1 MTAAAA
7 VEDTEVVFEEAVSW
21 LPSHVL
27 NEAIL
32 ETNNQK
38 DVMKYHQYHR
48 HRSKLPTKPFP
59 PSKSRWRGHD
69 QKPRCWATRGG
80 GMQAFFLDTG
90 KRSSGTGVFLP
101 LTQSPGPNNNYF
113 HSTTR
118 PACSPVLLPSRV
130 VQALNLNVHEIG
142 LHISPRRAV
151 KNNSNTTGRGGE
163 LKLLNNKNGKNGNG
177 DPSGT
182 NIFLPDEWIY

>member
-48 HRSKLPTKPFP
+48 YRSKLPTEPFP

-90 KRSSGTGVFLP
+90 KKSSGTGVFLP

-118 PACSPVLLPSRV
+118 PDL
-130 VQALNLNVHEIG
+130 
-142 LHISPRRAV
+142 